1 MPSDEDYKT
10 ACKGGPKIRNCKFF
24 RKFADMKS
32 RIGLILTMILCS
44 VCSCSHHMQSE
55 RSPCTESLQQLID
68 KCNHFRDIGH
78 QDSVAALTLPYL
90 KGSLA
95 AQDSLGV
102 QVNFWLRAQTVM
114 TLRAFPPT
122 SERIHPKTSSHLY

>member
-1 MPSDEDYKT
+1 
-10 ACKGGPKIRNCKFF
+10 
-24 RKFADMKS
+24 
-32 RIGLILTMILCS
+32 
-44 VCSCSHHMQSE
+44 MQSE
-55 RSPCTESLQQLID
+55 RSPYTESLQQLID
-68 KCNHFRDIGH
+68 KCHHFRDIGH

-114 TLRAFPPT
+114 TLRTFPPT

>member
-1 MPSDEDYKT
+1 M
-10 ACKGGPKIRNCKFF
+10 
-24 RKFADMKS
+24 
-32 RIGLILTMILCS
+32 
-44 VCSCSHHMQSE
+44 
-55 RSPCTESLQQLID
+55 LID

-114 TLRAFPPT
+114 TLRTFPPT